1 MEGKVAQVM
10 HQMDEKTMYPQ
21 KEEIRTKSVM
31 ETGPGVR
38 VRPFEQFRGG
48 FRWETFAATGN
59 KVLFKVK
66 YLLEC
71 FPRHQMFL
79 CDLSKKAKVNCSRW
93 FKRHFKNVK
102 VMLKGCD
109 AQGICPALL

>member
-21 KEEIRTKSVM
+21 KEAIRTKSVM

-66 YLLEC
+66 HLLVFPDIKC
-71 FPRHQMFL
+71 FCVIYFS
-79 CDLSKKAKVNCSRW
+79 C
-93 FKRHFKNVK
+93 
-102 VMLKGCD
+102 VMKSH
-109 AQGICPALL
+109 I